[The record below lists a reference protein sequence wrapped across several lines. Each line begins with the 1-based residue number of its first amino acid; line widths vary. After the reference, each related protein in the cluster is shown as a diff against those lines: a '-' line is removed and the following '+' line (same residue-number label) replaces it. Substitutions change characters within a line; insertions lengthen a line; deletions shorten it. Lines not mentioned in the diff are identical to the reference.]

1 MLSIKSDFKS
11 GSLEEGREAGRRPG
25 RPASPEIL
33 IAGHAADI
41 EAIQPDGAAF
51 ILGVQWHPEKMCDS
65 EERKKLFAAFV
76 ENAAAHL

>member
-11 GSLEEGREAGRRPG
+11 GSLE
-25 RPASPEIL
+25 
-33 IAGHAADI
+33 